1 MLSVPIMLSRPS
13 LRPVS
18 TPRAVARGGGWGRCG
33 GGCPRR
39 SCGPCLRCWSPR
51 GVLSLTRRAGV
62 VCRSSLV
69 GFSSVSLY
77 APPLVRAPFVVA
89 AVPRGGGGGPSLLSL
104 SSPLLS
110 SPLTVAVVSLCPV
123 PGLPGRGCPPPPLS
137 RSSLV
142 TPPSPGCYLTML
154 LLPPPLVLLPL
165 RRRPLPSFSSSSSS
179 WWRHSR
185 SFPVAPAVRG
195 VSAVVERRRRR
206 RGGRGTFLGV
216 SIIEIP
222 KIQ

>member
-89 AVPRGGGGGPSLLSL
+89 AVPRGGGGGPSPLSL

-123 PGLPGRGCPPPPLS
+123 PGLPGRGCPPPPL
-137 RSSLV
+137 V
-142 TPPSPGCYLTML
+142 AFVPGDAALAW
-154 LLPPPLVLLPL
+154 LLPDDAAA
-165 RRRPLPSFSSSSSS
+165 
-179 WWRHSR
+179 
-185 SFPVAPAVRG
+185 APAVG
-195 VSAVVERRRRR
+195 TPPVAASSLAVVFVILVVLVASLPVFSRRPCCPWRF
-206 RGGRGTFLGV
+206 RGSGTSPSPSWGPWYL
-216 SIIEIP
+216 SRC
-222 KIQ
+222 